1 MTMIQLTDEVL
12 IKGLKE
18 QNSKCIRYLYK
29 EYFPLAKSIVER
41 NSGNHE
47 DAEDL
52 FQDSIVVLY
61 KRLTRENIILKCG
74 LKTFFYGICKNLWMQ
89 RLDRKWRL
97 LYSENMAEEPAGSYE
112 IIDREFSEEILEKK
126 RLYQK
131 HFLALPK
138 RCQKLL
144 LLYLKD
150 LPLKKIAEELGLKN
164 EEYAKAR
171 KYSCKNMLRKRIMND
186 PQCKPYLTY
195 D

>member
-1 MTMIQLTDEVL
+1 MNYLTDELL

-18 QNSKCIRYLYK
+18 QDSKCIRYLYK

-41 NSGNHE
+41 NSGNYE

-61 KRLTRENIILKCG
+61 KRLTYEKITLKCS
-74 LKTFFYGICKNLWMQ
+74 LKTFFFGICKNLWMQ

-97 LYSENMAEEPAGSYE
+97 MFSENMAEEPSGSYE
-112 IIDREFSEEILEKK
+112 INDKEFSEELLEKK
-126 RLYQK
+126 RLFYK
-131 HFLALPK
+131 HFLTLPK
-138 RCQKLL
+138 RCQKILM
-144 LLYLKD
+144 LYLAD
-150 LPLKKIAEELGLKN
+150 LPLKKIAKELGLKN

-186 PQCKPYLTY
+186 PQCKPYLIY
-195 D
+195 E

>member
-1 MTMIQLTDEVL
+1 MINFSDEVL
-12 IKGLKE
+12 IKGLKD
-18 QNSKCIRYLYK
+18 QNSRCIRYLYK

-41 NSGNHE
+41 NSGNYE

-52 FQDSIVVLY
+52 FQDSVVVLY
-61 KRLTRENIILKCG
+61 KRLTNENINLKCS
-74 LKTFFYGICKNLWMQ
+74 LKTFFFGICRNLWMQ

-97 LYSENMAEEPAGSYE
+97 LYSESMAEEPAGSYE
-112 IIDREFSEEILEKK
+112 ITDKEFSEEILEKK
-126 RLYQK
+126 RLFQK
-131 HFLALPK
+131 HFLTLPM
-138 RCQKLL
+138 RCQKIL

-150 LPLKKIAEELGLKN
+150 LPLRKIAEELGMKN

-195 D
+195 EL

>member
-1 MTMIQLTDEVL
+1 MIQLTDDVL

-61 KRLTRENIILKCG
+61 KRLTKENITLKCG

-97 LYSENMAEEPAGSYE
+97 LYSENMAEEPAGCYE

-138 RCQKLL
+138 RCQKIL

-171 KYSCKNMLRKRIMND
+171 KYSCKNMLRKRIIND

>member
-1 MTMIQLTDEVL
+1 MIYLTDEVL

-41 NSGNHE
+41 NSGNYE

-52 FQDSIVVLY
+52 FQDSMVVLY
-61 KRLTRENIILKCG
+61 KRITKDNVALKCG
-74 LKTFFYGICKNLWMQ
+74 LKTFFYGICRNLWMQ

-97 LYSENMAEEPAGSYE
+97 LYSESMAEEPVGSYE
-112 IIDREFSEEILEKK
+112 IIDKEFSEEVLEKK
-126 RLYQK
+126 RLFHK
-131 HFLALPK
+131 HFLTLPH
-138 RCQKLL
+138 RCQKIL

-150 LPLKKIAEELGLKN
+150 IPLRKIADELGLKN
-164 EEYAKAR
+164 EEYAKSR

-186 PQCKPYLTY
+186 PQCKPYLSY
-195 D
+195 E

>member
-1 MTMIQLTDEVL
+1 MIQLTDEVL

-41 NSGNHE
+41 NSGNYE

-52 FQDSIVVLY
+52 FQDGIVVLY
-61 KRLTRENIILKCG
+61 KRLTKENITLKCG
-74 LKTFFYGICKNLWMQ
+74 LKTFFYGICRNLWMQ

-97 LYSENMAEEPAGSYE
+97 LYSESMAEEPAGSYE

-138 RCQKLL
+138 RCQKIL

-186 PQCKPYLTY
+186 PHCKPYLNH

>member
-1 MTMIQLTDEVL
+1 MTMINLTDEEL
-12 IKGLKE
+12 ITGLKE
-18 QNSKCIRYLYK
+18 KNSKCIKYLYK
-29 EYFPLAKSIVER
+29 EFFPLAKSIVER
-41 NSGNHE
+41 NSGNYE

-61 KRLTRENIILKCG
+61 KRLTKENITLKCG

-97 LYSENMAEEPAGSYE
+97 LYSESMAEEPAGSYE
-112 IIDREFSEEILEKK
+112 LIDREFSEEILEKK

-131 HFLALPK
+131 HFLTLPK
-138 RCQKLL
+138 RCQKILI
-144 LLYLKD
+144 LYLKD
-150 LPLKKIAEELGLKN
+150 LPLKQIADELGLKN

-186 PQCKPYLTY
+186 PQCKPYLNN